1 MGTSNMSNELKKV
14 GLGSQSTPLIF
25 EILSKHTIIV
35 QVSIMDLEFVYK
47 DLSGTT
53 PTLGP

>member
-35 QVSIMDLEFVYK
+35 QVSIMDLEFV
-47 DLSGTT
+47 
-53 PTLGP
+53 